1 MKGNT
6 AALVEKVQNFYNG
19 EPYYGDPILKVLN
32 GINSEKSLTRVGKNA
47 HNIAELL
54 AHIIGWEEY
63 VIKQF
68 KGNKEFQ
75 MEQNFSFDWSRID
88 KNEKSLWASL
98 TAKLD
103 EIHGELISILKD
115 DKYDFGKRA
124 TMVNN
129 MMEHDI
135 YHLGQIAILK
145 KIIG

>member
-6 AALVEKVQNFYNG
+6 SVLVEKVQNFYNG
-19 EPYYGDPILKVLN
+19 EPYYGDPILKILN
-32 GINSEKSLTRVGKNA
+32 GINSEKALTRVGENA

-63 VIKQF
+63 VIEQF
-68 KGNKEFQ
+68 KGDKEFQ
-75 MEQNFSFDWSRID
+75 MEQSFSFDWSRID
-88 KNEKSLWASL
+88 KNEKTLWASL

-103 EIHGELISILKD
+103 AVHRELISVLKD
-115 DKYDFGKRA
+115 GKYDFEKKA

-129 MMEHDI
+129 TMEHDI
-135 YHLGQIAILK
+135 YHFGQIAILK